1 MGKRHYAKV
10 CRQKYVNKRTV
21 KTLTEEEI
29 DDRDETSSESEE
41 SIRHIREIKK
51 IEEKNKHYTATVK
64 INGKKNS

>member
-1 MGKRHYAKV
+1 M
-10 CRQKYVNKRTV
+10 

-41 SIRHIREIKK
+41 SIHHIREIKK

-64 INGKKNS
+64 INGKRERIHSRHRVTNNNNATR